1 MFRLILESPRRGW
14 EEADDKALLG
24 SSSGWVF
31 HALHVTGLS
40 LVQSAGPTS
49 RSQPAEE
56 SQCSLSRESLE
67 WGYPATPG
75 GGHSGCSGPL

>member
-1 MFRLILESPRRGW
+1 MEVFRLILESPRRGW

-40 LVQSAGPTS
+40 LLQLAGPTGG
-49 RSQPAEE
+49 SQPGEE
-56 SQCSLSRESLE
+56 SQCSLSGVGVPSHTL
-67 WGYPATPG
+67 G
-75 GGHSGCSGPL
+75 G